1 MKAYTHIL
9 FSHTPCKRQ
18 CAICLMAGN
27 NESTQYCI
35 LRSRSSDVCSS
46 LSNSEESLLRFAGKL
61 YDKELIDIGTKA
73 DVRRKKG
80 YEGADIMM
88 DYLLTKLKDSPAL
101 FTSVIN
107 IMKEVE
113 LLKTIATDIETAARK
128 NGLSVCT
135 STTNTDGISS
145 SGASATVGK
154 KTRSVRYAV
163 CYCILFLFA
172 VNKVA
177 PSKVLRKH
185 MSDILDLVSD
195 PNRLATDMY
204 NNELISRS
212 VQDEVH
218 TTLGLSR
225 YIKASKIV
233 NDFQRQL
240 NVFDDAE
247 SLKKFCEVL
256 KSQGDPKLER
266 KAKEMLYD
274 L

>member
-1 MKAYTHIL
+1 M
-9 FSHTPCKRQ
+9 C
-18 CAICLMAGN
+18 
-27 NESTQYCI
+27 
-35 LRSRSSDVCSS
+35 SRLSS
-46 LSNSEESLLRFAGKL
+46 SEESLLLFAGKL
-61 YDKELIDIGTKA
+61 YDKELIDMGTKSE
-73 DVRRKKG
+73 VRRNKG

-88 DYLLTKLKDSPAL
+88 DYLQTQLKDRPVI

-113 LLKTIATDIETAARK
+113 LLKTIAIDMETAARK
-128 NGLSVCT
+128 NGL
-135 STTNTDGISS
+135 TTTDGISS
-145 SGASATVGK
+145 IGASATAGK
-154 KTRSVRYAV
+154 KVKSVRYV
-163 CYCILFLFA
+163 CYCILFLLA
-172 VNKVA
+172 VNKLA
-177 PSKVLRKH
+177 PSKVLKKH
-185 MSDILDLVSD
+185 MADILDLVSD
-195 PNRLATDMY
+195 PNRLATDLY
-204 NNELISRS
+204 NRELISRS
-212 VQDEVH
+212 VQDDVH

-225 YIKASKIV
+225 YNRASKIV